1 MRKEKNSLIVLLFL
15 ISAIFIVISVLMII
29 NAVGETPLQSV
40 EHNIFFI
47 VAEGGIGVDVNDSLL
62 TFGRTYPGGP
72 GITRPVLITN
82 DYNFPIL
89 IKVFVSENISSVL
102 YVNSSYTVGQ
112 AENLTIGIRLE
123 IPSDYEIGNYTG
135 KIRFDLY
142 EVT

>member
-1 MRKEKNSLIVLLFL
+1 
-15 ISAIFIVISVLMII
+15 MII

-40 EHNIFFI
+40 EYNIFFI

>member
-40 EHNIFFI
+40 EYNIFFI